1 MSCCGAIRGREVAAI
16 YVRPFGVT
24 ILASKKRADKA
35 NTKHMVRLAEK
46 KRQDGHAMFAYPQSD
61 LKGVES
67 LGKELEKNPFNFKP
81 IFMKPRRYNL
91 YTACTIL

>member
-1 MSCCGAIRGREVAAI
+1 MAEDCASVTHIGCHAVVPLEGGRSLP

-46 KRQDGHAMFAYPQSD
+46 KDKTGMNTHQSERC
-61 LKGVES
+61 GE
-67 LGKELEKNPFNFKP
+67 F
-81 IFMKPRRYNL
+81 RRYVEEV
-91 YTACTIL
+91 